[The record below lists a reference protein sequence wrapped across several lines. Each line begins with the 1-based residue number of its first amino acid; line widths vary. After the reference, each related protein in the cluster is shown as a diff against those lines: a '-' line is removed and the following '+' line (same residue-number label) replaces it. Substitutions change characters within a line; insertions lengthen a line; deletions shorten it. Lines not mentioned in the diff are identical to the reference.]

1 MHRAFLAAAAITW
14 AIEPGWLTTILAIA
28 NREGPGPEA
37 VAKELGRPLN
47 NTRNVT
53 MRGHV
58 AVIPVVGPVFR
69 RANLFSEVSGAT
81 SIEMLAR
88 DFAAALDNDDVEAIV
103 LEIDSPGGEANGI
116 SEFADQVREGCSRK
130 RVWAYVG
137 GTGASAAYWIAS
149 ACERIVLSDTA
160 AVGSIGT
167 VRCVPNPGAQRAADI
182 EIVSSQ
188 SPKKRPN
195 VRTEEGRA
203 VYQAEVDALTDVFV
217 DRVARHRGVSIDTVL
232 EDFGQGA
239 CLIGRAAVEAGMADA
254 VGSFESVIA
263 ELNPRKRPEGTQ
275 AVASTP
281 NAAQKGP
288 GKTNMSKKAALAVV
302 TAATIGAI
310 ASSASAGPIAAAEDD
325 DKDKEPKTED
335 GPTEPDGD
343 EPKEPAFVVGDE
355 VMVGERSAKVT
366 EVRNG
371 PHYAI
376 EFDDDGSAF
385 QWASEDELAATEG
398 GEEAPEEED
407 DGSPAAARARALA
420 AENRK
425 LRAQLLGTQRAANK
439 SGIEALVAQAKSD
452 KKLTPALEKEVRN
465 VARISLSA
473 ATALVSALPRI
484 APIASVR
491 TAPAVRKESPSPA
504 GSLTWNGKSYGEMSI
519 AEKHTLATT
528 DKDLF
533 DQMRMAHEAAK
544 TV

>member
-14 AIEPGWLTTILAIA
+14 AIEPAWLSTILAIA

-53 MRGHV
+53 MRGNV

-88 DFAAALDNDDVEAIV
+88 DFSAALENDDVEAIL
-103 LEIDSPGGEANGI
+103 LEVDSPGGEANGI
-116 SEFADQVREGCSRK
+116 SEFADQIYAGRSRK
-130 RVWAYVG
+130 PIWAYVG

-149 ACERIVLSDTA
+149 ACERIVISDTA

-167 VRCVPNPGAQRAADI
+167 VRCVPNPQAQRAADI

-217 DRVARHRGVSIDTVL
+217 DRVARHRGVSTDAVL

-239 CLIGRAAVEAGMADA
+239 CLIGRSAVTAGMADA
-254 VGSFESVIA
+254 VGSFEAVIA
-263 ELNPRKRPEGTQ
+263 ELNPRTRPEGTQ

-281 NAAQKGP
+281 NA
-288 GKTNMSKKAALAVV
+288 GKKNMSKPALAV
-302 TAATIGAI
+302 AN
-310 ASSASAGPIAAAEDD
+310 AGPIAAAEGED
-325 DKDKEPKTED
+325 DKDKDPKAEEA
-335 GPTEPDGD
+335 PTEPDGD
-343 EPKEPAFVVGDE
+343 EPKDPAFAAGDS
-355 VMVGERSAKVT
+355 VTFADRSAKVI

-371 PHYAI
+371 PHYAL

-385 QWASEDELAATEG
+385 QWASEDELEAAEG
-398 GEEAPEEED
+398 GEDMPEAAEED
-407 DGSPAAARARALA
+407 DSPAAARLRALA

-425 LRAQLLGTQRAANK
+425 LRAQLLGSQRAASK
-439 SGIEALVAQAKSD
+439 SGIDALVLQAKNE
-452 KKLTPALEKEVRN
+452 KKLVPALEKEIRN
-465 VARISLSA
+465 VARISLPA
-473 ATALVSALPRI
+473 AAALVAALPQIPRL
-484 APIASVR
+484 ANVR
-491 TAPAVRKESPSPA
+491 TAPAARKAETPA
-504 GSLTWNGKSYGEMSI
+504 AAGALTWNSKSYSELTI
-519 AEKHTLATT
+519 AEKHDLAHA

-533 DQMRMAHEAAK
+533 DQMRMAHEAASAR
-544 TV
+544 